1 MKINEIKQPTIVNEG
16 VGDMLGGL
24 SRALV
29 GDQATSAIKGM
40 FTGRGTKSQ
49 LTQDIFFKDFI
60 NDAITSLQNGIK
72 SGVIDASLISE
83 PTPSTPAAN
92 AGSTEVDPSKV
103 TPVAGEPGAPSA
115 TANAVAAKKAQQQ
128 TIQTINNYIAGAAK
142 AINSTTDKK
151 QKIALTKELVN
162 SMADRQGSPEWENA
176 LVGVQ
181 GIIKRSGVDP
191 SFAATAISNLKSG
204 KTMSEAWRVYV
215 ANRLIESVGLT
226 WKDLGLCVLKEGKTY
241 YLAESRFVKM
251 NVIFES
257 IMEQTEGARSIGD
270 YMLEWF
276 TAYMAGTNWE
286 SYRPKIAE
294 LCRNIELAYRKGN
307 WKAAI
312 KTLAQAA
319 YSLPGS
325 GKAKGVQNANA
336 GQQRPAAQTK
346 MDIGADS
353 QQTDAVRDL
362 LSRPD
367 IAAAVKKNPTLA
379 AKYSA
384 YLK

>member
-1 MKINEIKQPTIVNEG
+1 MKINEIKQPTTVNEG

-72 SGVIDASLISE
+72 SGVIDTRLTSE
-83 PTPSTPAAN
+83 PTTTSSSTTPGAHD
-92 AGSTEVDPSKV
+92 VDPSKV
-103 TPVAGEPGAPSA
+103 APAPGEPGAPSA
-115 TANAVAAKKAQQQ
+115 TSNAVAAKKAQQQ

-142 AINSTTDKK
+142 AINSTNDKK

-176 LVGVQ
+176 LAGVQ
-181 GIIKRSGVDP
+181 GIIKRAGVDP
-191 SFAATAISNLKSG
+191 TFAATAISNLKSG
-204 KTMSEAWRVYV
+204 KTMSEAWRVNV

-226 WKDLGLCVLKEGKTY
+226 WKDLGLCVLKEGKSY
-241 YLAESRFVKM
+241 YIAETRFVKM
-251 NVIFES
+251 DMIFES
-257 IMEQTEGARSIGD
+257 IMEQTEGASSIGD
-270 YMLEWF
+270 YMLDWF

-336 GQQRPAAQTK
+336 GQQRPATQTK
-346 MDIGADS
+346 MDFGAGG

-362 LSRPD
+362 LSQSD
-367 IAAAVKKNPTLA
+367 IAAAVKKNPALA

>member
-1 MKINEIKQPTIVNEG
+1 MKINEIKQPTTVNEG
-16 VGDMLGGL
+16 VGDAVGGL

-29 GDQATSAIKGM
+29 GDYATSAIKGM
-40 FTGRGTKSQ
+40 FTGKGTKEQ
-49 LTQDIFFKDFI
+49 LRQDLFFKDFY
-60 NDAITSLQNGIK
+60 NDAVTSLQNGIK
-72 SGVIDASLISE
+72 SGVIDASLTSE
-83 PTPSTPAAN
+83 PTPSTPTAN

-103 TPVAGEPGAPSA
+103 TPAAGEPGAPSA

-128 TIQTINNYIAGAAK
+128 TTQTINNYIAGAAK
-142 AINSTTDKK
+142 AINSTNDKK

-176 LVGVQ
+176 LAGVQ

-226 WKDLGLCVLKEGKTY
+226 WKDLGLCVLKEGKSY
-241 YLAESRFVKM
+241 YIAESRFVKM
-251 NVIFES
+251 DMIFES
-257 IMEQTEGARSIGD
+257 IMEQTEGAKSIGD

-276 TAYMAGTNWE
+276 TTYMAGTNWE

-294 LCRNIELAYRKGN
+294 LCKNIEAAYPKGN
-307 WKAAI
+307 WKEAIRTLSKAAFAI
-312 KTLAQAA
+312 
-319 YSLPGS
+319 PGA

-336 GQQRPAAQTK
+336 GQQRPATQTK
-346 MDIGADS
+346 IDFGAGG

-362 LSRPD
+362 LSQSD
-367 IAAAVKKNPTLA
+367 IAAAVKKNPALA

>member
-1 MKINEIKQPTIVNEG
+1 MKINEIKQPTTVNEG

-72 SGVIDASLISE
+72 SGVIDTRLTSE
-83 PTPSTPAAN
+83 PTTTSSSTTPVAHD
-92 AGSTEVDPSKV
+92 VDPSKV
-103 TPVAGEPGAPSA
+103 APAPGEPGAPSA
-115 TANAVAAKKAQQQ
+115 TSNAVAAKKAQQQ

-142 AINSTTDKK
+142 AINSTNDKK

-176 LVGVQ
+176 LAGVQ
-181 GIIKRSGVDP
+181 GIIKRAGVDP
-191 SFAATAISNLKSG
+191 TFAAIAISNLKSG
-204 KTMSEAWRVYV
+204 KIMSEAWRVYV

-226 WKDLGLCVLKEGKTY
+226 WKDLGLCVLKEGKSY
-241 YLAESRFVKM
+241 YIAETRFVKM
-251 NVIFES
+251 DMIFES
-257 IMEQTEGARSIGD
+257 IMEQTEGAKSIGD

-325 GKAKGVQNANA
+325 GKAKGVQNANV
-336 GQQRPAAQTK
+336 GQQRPATQTK
-346 MDIGADS
+346 MDFGAGG

-362 LSRPD
+362 LSQSD
-367 IAAAVKKNPTLA
+367 IAAAVKKNPALA

>member
-1 MKINEIKQPTIVNEG
+1 MKINEIKQPTTVNEG

-72 SGVIDASLISE
+72 SGVIDPRLTSE
-83 PTPSTPAAN
+83 PTITSSSTTLGA
-92 AGSTEVDPSKV
+92 SEVDPSKV
-103 TPVAGEPGAPSA
+103 APAPGEPGAPSA
-115 TANAVAAKKAQQQ
+115 TSNAVAAKKAQQQ

-142 AINSTTDKK
+142 AINSTNDKK

-176 LVGVQ
+176 LAGVQ
-181 GIIKRSGVDP
+181 GIIKRAGVDP
-191 SFAATAISNLKSG
+191 TFAATAISNLKSG
-204 KTMSEAWRVYV
+204 KTMSEAWRVNV

-226 WKDLGLCVLKEGKTY
+226 WKDLGLCVLKEGKSY
-241 YLAESRFVKM
+241 YIAETRFVKM
-251 NVIFES
+251 DMIFES

-276 TAYMAGTNWE
+276 TAYMAGTTWE

-294 LCRNIELAYRKGN
+294 LCKNIEAAYPKGN

-336 GQQRPAAQTK
+336 GQQRPATQTK
-346 MDIGADS
+346 MDFGAGG

-362 LSRPD
+362 LSQSD
-367 IAAAVKKNPTLA
+367 IAAAVKKNPALA

>member
-1 MKINEIKQPTIVNEG
+1 MKINEIKQPTTVNEG

-72 SGVIDASLISE
+72 SGVIDTRLTSE
-83 PTPSTPAAN
+83 PTTTSSSTTPGAHD
-92 AGSTEVDPSKV
+92 VDPSKV
-103 TPVAGEPGAPSA
+103 TPAPGEPGAPSA
-115 TANAVAAKKAQQQ
+115 TSNAVAAKKAQQQ

-142 AINSTTDKK
+142 AINSTNDKK

-176 LVGVQ
+176 LAGVQ
-181 GIIKRSGVDP
+181 GIIKRAGVDP
-191 SFAATAISNLKSG
+191 TFAAIAISNLKSG

-226 WKDLGLCVLKEGKTY
+226 WKDLGLCVLKEGKSY
-241 YLAESRFVKM
+241 YIAETRFVKM
-251 NVIFES
+251 DMIFES
-257 IMEQTEGARSIGD
+257 IMEQTEGAKSIGD

-336 GQQRPAAQTK
+336 GQQRPATQTK
-346 MDIGADS
+346 MDFGAGG

-362 LSRPD
+362 LSQSD
-367 IAAAVKKNPTLA
+367 IAAAVKKNPALA

>member
-72 SGVIDASLISE
+72 SGVIDPRLTSE
-83 PTPSTPAAN
+83 PTASSSTTLGA
-92 AGSTEVDPSKV
+92 SEVDPSKV
-103 TPVAGEPGAPSA
+103 APAPGEPGAPSA
-115 TANAVAAKKAQQQ
+115 TSNAVAAKKAQQQ

-142 AINSTTDKK
+142 AINSTNDKK

-176 LVGVQ
+176 LAGVQ
-181 GIIKRSGVDP
+181 GIIKRAGVDP
-191 SFAATAISNLKSG
+191 TFAATAISNLKSG
-204 KTMSEAWRVYV
+204 KTMSEAWRVNV

-226 WKDLGLCVLKEGKTY
+226 WKDLGLCVLKEGKSY
-241 YLAESRFVKM
+241 YIAETRFVKM
-251 NVIFES
+251 DMIFES
-257 IMEQTEGARSIGD
+257 IMEQTEGASSIGD
-270 YMLEWF
+270 YMLDWF

-336 GQQRPAAQTK
+336 GQQRPATQTK
-346 MDIGADS
+346 MDFGAGG

-362 LSRPD
+362 LSQSD
-367 IAAAVKKNPTLA
+367 IAAAVKKNPALA